1 MRKLRKYLLNL
12 ALGELVAA
20 ISFLVVF
27 KLYLDLGFAS
37 LLAFSFLVLQLIQG
51 VLYWVFRSQSL
62 GKEKSLLMR
71 KILIMLRRINLLL
84 AVIIVI
90 LLLMLAQNKRDLFFG
105 MLIYVFSVIEYINYY
120 WYRLSYG
127 KSGFNI
133 KLLIQAGL
141 KPSSI
146 HKLIKRN

>member
-1 MRKLRKYLLNL
+1 MRKLRKHLLNL

-20 ISFLVVF
+20 FSFLVVF

-37 LLAFSFLVLQLIQG
+37 LLALAFLVLQLIQG

-62 GKEKSLLMR
+62 GNEKSLLIR
-71 KILIMLRRINLLL
+71 KTLIVLRRTNLLL
-84 AVIIVI
+84 AVLVVI
-90 LLLMLAQNKRDLFFG
+90 LLIMLAQNKRDLFLG

-146 HKLIKRN
+146 HKLLKRK

>member
-1 MRKLRKYLLNL
+1 MKKLRKHLLNL
-12 ALGELVAA
+12 ALGELAA
-20 ISFLVVF
+20 ALSFLVVF
-27 KLYLDLGFAS
+27 KLYIDLGFAS
-37 LLAFSFLVLQLIQG
+37 LLALSFLVLQLIQG

-71 KILIMLRRINLLL
+71 KTLIVLRRTNLLL
-84 AVIIVI
+84 TVLVVI
-90 LLLMLAQNKRDLFFG
+90 LLIMLAQNKRDLFLG

-146 HKLIKRN
+146 HKLLKRK